1 VHSPRLADI
10 VATLDVAQTG
20 ADRFVATQLDNAH
33 HHIVGGHIAGQAL
46 VAAGRTAPDRRP
58 HSFHVFLLRAGDARH
73 PVEFEVNRLRDGGA
87 LATRRVTGRQHGEVL
102 LEALTSFTTPVPGV
116 EYHQPLPDVPDPEAL
131 VSMQEQL
138 RSYADEMDGY
148 WVRAQPFELRYAD
161 PPPRQAVDLPDPS
174 PRIRL
179 WWRPNGAVGEDP
191 LLHNALLAYVSGTT
205 VLETTM
211 TMRRTTQVSVFNAL
225 IDHAM
230 WFHRPPRLSDWVLS
244 DQVSPS
250 GVDGR
255 GLAGATM
262 FNRGGELVCTVTQ
275 EVYFG
280 RSTPADAPAAAAASA
295 QQPGGHA

>member
-1 VHSPRLADI
+1 VQSPQLADI

-20 ADRFVATQLDNAH
+20 ADRFLATQLDNAH

-46 VAAGRTAPDRRP
+46 MAAGRTAIDRLP
-58 HSFHVFLLRAGDARH
+58 HSFHVFLLRAGDARY
-73 PVEFEVNRLRDGGA
+73 PVEFEVSRLRDGGT
-87 LATRRVTGRQHGEVL
+87 LATRRVTGRQGGEVL
-102 LEALTSFTTPVPGV
+102 LEALASFTTPVDSV
-116 EYHQPLPDVPDPEAL
+116 EYHQSLPEVADPETL
-131 VSMQEQL
+131 VPVHEQL
-138 RSYADEMDGY
+138 RPYADELDGY
-148 WVRAQPFELRYAD
+148 WVRRQPFELRYAD
-161 PPPRQAVDLPDPS
+161 PPPRLAVDQAEPS

-179 WWRPNGAVGEDP
+179 WWRPDGAVGADP

-211 TMRRTTQVSVFNAL
+211 TMRRTTQASVFNAL

-230 WFHRPPRLSDWVLS
+230 WFHRPAQLSDWVLS

-255 GLAGATM
+255 GLASATM
-262 FNRGGELVCTVTQ
+262 FNRGGELVCTITQ

-280 RSTPADAPAAAAASA
+280 RTARA
-295 QQPGGHA
+295 